1 MLSEFERISNAYF
14 SLREQI
20 TEFFKAY
27 ITLIGFSLTFIAAI
41 LRFFPLDSND
51 FSLSSFP
58 VVLAGLM
65 LIISLLGLFISLSIT
80 SMRLG
85 MILYARAINLIRR
98 FFSEQSGKKK
108 QMSKYL
114 VLPTTDT
121 QPPFFEINGRGIF
134 WPFMLMAILDGII
147 FGFSIFALF
156 NLNHLLCIL
165 IGIVYSCLHILFYW
179 IASGK
184 RESEWETHF
193 NKNIGKLN
201 I

>member
-1 MLSEFERISNAYF
+1 MNKDISDFMLPEFERISNAYF

-27 ITLIGFSLTFIAAI
+27 ITLIGFSLTFIAAT

-58 VVLAGLM
+58 IVFAGLM

-121 QPPFFEINGRGIF
+121 QPPFFEING
-134 WPFMLMAILDGII
+134 
-147 FGFSIFALF
+147 
-156 NLNHLLCIL
+156 
-165 IGIVYSCLHILFYW
+165 
-179 IASGK
+179 
-184 RESEWETHF
+184 
-193 NKNIGKLN
+193 
-201 I
+201 